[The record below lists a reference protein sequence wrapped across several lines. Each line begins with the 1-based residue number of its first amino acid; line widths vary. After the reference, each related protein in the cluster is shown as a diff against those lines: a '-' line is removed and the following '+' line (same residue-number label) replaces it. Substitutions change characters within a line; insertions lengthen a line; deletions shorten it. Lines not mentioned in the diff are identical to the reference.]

1 MEAFDGFIAA
11 IGSEFNLQFIKDSEG
26 AYTTNIEFEN
36 GRKQEI
42 LITLSNDE
50 SGDRIIHYYSVIAK
64 LKQDSNDLFK
74 YALELNSALDYG
86 AIVLM
91 NEALVLR
98 ESILLHHC
106 EPQRFMKSLSYIA
119 AKADELEEIF
129 VQPNDEA
136 KKMKI
141 ISPGK
146 KSGSKKKKTNKK

>member
-11 IGSEFNLQFIKDSEG
+11 IGSEFKLKFLKDSEG
-26 AYTTNIEFEN
+26 AYITNIEFEN

-42 LITLSNDE
+42 LITLSKDE

-64 LKQDSNDLFK
+64 LNHDSMDLFK

-91 NEALVLR
+91 NGALVLR

-106 EPQRFMKSLSYIA
+106 EPQRFMKSLIYIA
-119 AKADELEEIF
+119 AKADELEEIL
-129 VQPNDEA
+129 VQSDGNNKIKNASFSKTSGNDRN
-136 KKMKI
+136 
-141 ISPGK
+141 
-146 KSGSKKKKTNKK
+146 KKKKS